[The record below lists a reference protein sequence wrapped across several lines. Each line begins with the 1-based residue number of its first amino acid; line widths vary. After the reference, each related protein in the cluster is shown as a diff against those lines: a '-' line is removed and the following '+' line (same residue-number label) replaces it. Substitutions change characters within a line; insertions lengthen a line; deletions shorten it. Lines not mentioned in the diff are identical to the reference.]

1 MPVLPALIEKRKMQV
16 AFNIE
21 IVHQLIEV
29 TLYLGRHSLAF
40 RGHRESFNENI
51 RDNFKDS
58 VILLSKWSP
67 SLSIYLKIL
76 QSTG

>member
-16 AFNIE
+16 EFNRE

-40 RGHRESFNENI
+40 RGHREGFNENI
-51 RDNFKDS
+51 RGNFKDL

-67 SLSIYLKIL
+67 SLAFYL
-76 QSTG
+76 